1 MKSIKFIIPTLLAVL
16 ISINSFAQTKANS
29 TKTESYK
36 VSGNCEMCKAT
47 IEKAAKVDGVSKAE
61 WNQKTK
67 VIAITYNPS
76 KVKADDVL
84 KKIAVAGYDNE
95 KFKAEDKTYAKLP
108 SCCQYKRSK

>member
-1 MKSIKFIIPTLLAVL
+1 MKSIKFIITAILAAL

-36 VSGNCEMCKAT
+36 VSGNCDMCKAT
-47 IEKAAKVDGVSKAE
+47 IEKAAKVDGVSKAD

-67 VIAITYNPS
+67 IIIISYNPS

-84 KKIAVAGYDNE
+84 KKVAAAGYDNE
-95 KFKAEDKTYAKLP
+95 KFKADDKAYAKLP
-108 SCCQYKRSK
+108 SCCQYKRNK